1 MTFKQK
7 FKIVGLVFMVL
18 ALICL
23 FLPNIKYQD
32 NKYATY
38 STFDLININNG
49 FKFFV
54 LVIVLSNILALITT
68 LVSISYDK
76 NKYIPIITLVFSLL
90 SAILILLIKQIS
102 SPTSTI
108 NKELWYDDAKVQFGA
123 IIMAISLF
131 ISFIS
136 NLIIVIRTFAFRKN
150 DDDYVVIVE
159 KNEETD
165 IEDYENSDRD
175 INDIDGSATMDDLN
189 IVEDFKEKK

>member
-1 MTFKQK
+1 M
-7 FKIVGLVFMVL
+7 IL

-76 NKYIPIITLVFSLL
+76 NKYIPIITLAFSLL

-131 ISFIS
+131 ISFLA
-136 NLIIVIRTFAFRKN
+136 NLVIVIRTFAFRKN

-175 INDIDGSATMDDLN
+175 INENDVDCSATMDDLN